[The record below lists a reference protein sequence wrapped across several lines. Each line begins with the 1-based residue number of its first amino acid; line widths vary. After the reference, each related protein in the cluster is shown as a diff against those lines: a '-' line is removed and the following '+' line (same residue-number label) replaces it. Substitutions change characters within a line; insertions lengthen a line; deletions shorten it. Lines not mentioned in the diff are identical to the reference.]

1 MKVLFVSSGNSTKI
15 GIAPFIQEQGESLIK
30 MGIEIDFFTIS
41 GKGIK
46 GYLKNVLPLRKK
58 IRNAQFEIIHAHYV
72 LSGWVALL
80 TFTRKPLIIS
90 YMGCD
95 TYGDFNEKGNRI
107 FSSYLNI
114 ILAKLLQPFVNRIIV
129 KSENLLD
136 FIYLKRVSG
145 IELFR

>member
-1 MKVLFVSSGNSTKI
+1 MKVLFISSGNTKSI
-15 GIAPFIQEQGESLIK
+15 ISPIVKNQGEFLIK
-30 MGIEIDFFTIS
+30 MGVEIDFFTIS

-114 ILAKLLQPFVNRIIV
+114 ILAKLIQPLANGIIV
-129 KSENLLD
+129 K
-136 FIYLKRVSG
+136 
-145 IELFR
+145 